1 MRKARAK
8 GTPDSCAFFTVPQ
21 YADCEADGSVSTNI
35 FNEIG
40 NDDDDQTVVR
50 ELEQRCAHLAAE
62 LAAEKRSGSQEA
74 QHNNVCVLC
83 WGQVLLI
90 KDDRTLLRQEL
101 SLIHISEPT
110 RPY

>member
-50 ELEQRCAHLAAE
+50 ELEQRCAHLAVRRVSRRE
-62 LAAEKRSGSQEA
+62 
-74 QHNNVCVLC
+74 
-83 WGQVLLI
+83 
-90 KDDRTLLRQEL
+90 
-101 SLIHISEPT
+101 SEWPT
-110 RPY
+110 RCLSVFSSG